1 MEAECSALQNIILEG
16 QIDQI
21 GDTENIVAW
30 LLSNDR
36 NNTERTKISE
46 FVHKRYELRNTILT
60 RIRMEGQPDLTNA
73 AQQEED
79 EQMEEQDIEE
89 EVEEEEL
96 DEDEDIVQ

>member
-1 MEAECSALQNIILEG
+1 LI
-16 QIDQI
+16 
-21 GDTENIVAW
+21 ENFHLI
-30 LLSNDR
+30 

-46 FVHKRYELRNTILT
+46 FVHKQYELRNTILT
-60 RIRMEGQPDLTNA
+60 RIRMEGQPDPTNA